1 MEDERLDITDI
12 LNGVDGAE
20 LLKPN
25 EKDRFFLNLQRK
37 LQKNLD

>member
-20 LLKPN
+20 LLVVSS
-25 EKDRFFLNLQRK
+25 FFRTFDLTW
-37 LQKNLD
+37 

>member
-25 EKDRFFLNLQRK
+25 ERIENI
-37 LQKNLD
+37 